1 MLAWPEAACPS
12 LTCLCLSSIHGSV
25 YTVPAEKKEVHLME
39 EKFKFVIGPGNHTS
53 DPFTFGFNEGRTG
66 AEEPRLS
73 PPLGDFPAP

>member
-1 MLAWPEAACPS
+1 
-12 LTCLCLSSIHGSV
+12 
-25 YTVPAEKKEVHLME
+25 VPAEKKEVHLME